1 MYGAALNQYLKYLS
15 EGFNNSVEDDIDEIV
30 GSTAVGETEKAGLI
44 KARIGQGAFRAKLI
58 DLWGS
63 CAVTGYKDLN
73 LLVASHIKPWSVSS
87 NSERLDVYNGLLLVP
102 NLDKAFDSGFISFKE
117 SGGIMISPLLD
128 TPEQVGISSGMR
140 IELRTQHLPYLEFH
154 RSNVYR
160 AK

>member
-1 MYGAALNQYLKYLS
+1 MS
-15 EGFNNSVEDDIDEIV
+15 E
-30 GSTAVGETEKAGLI
+30 LI

-58 DLWGS
+58 VLWGS

-117 SGGIMISPLLD
+117 SGEIMISPC
-128 TPEQVGISSGMR
+128 
-140 IELRTQHLPYLEFH
+140 
-154 RSNVYR
+154 
-160 AK
+160 